1 MSLLSKQD
9 GIYKADG
16 YSISRQAQEALLH
29 SSPSIDDGNAPHNKL
44 TQPCQL
50 EETTSGHH
58 VSRSTTSL
66 CSRETMS
73 LTPLAIC
80 ETACSLTNKA

>member
-1 MSLLSKQD
+1 MSLLSKRD

-16 YSISRQAQEALLH
+16 YSISRQARESLLH
-29 SSPSIDDGNAPHNKL
+29 SSPSIDDRNAPHNKL

-50 EETTSGHH
+50 EETTSRHH

-66 CSRETMS
+66 CSKEIMS

-80 ETACSLTNKA
+80 ETACPSTRKA